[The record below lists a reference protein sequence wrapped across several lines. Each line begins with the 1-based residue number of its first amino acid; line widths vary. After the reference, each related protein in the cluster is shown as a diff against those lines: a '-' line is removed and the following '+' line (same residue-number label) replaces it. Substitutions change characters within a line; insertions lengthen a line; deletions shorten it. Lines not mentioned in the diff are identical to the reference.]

1 MNSNQEEQSLGE
13 FETIKGERFTLI
25 EKNDFDRA
33 TQINTLN
40 WTYLFENGKKIN
52 KTNHMRMFF
61 PQEIDS
67 LLYMAGF
74 EIINKY
80 GDFEKT
86 PFSKDSNLQIITAK
100 ARSL

>member
-1 MNSNQEEQSLGE
+1 
-13 FETIKGERFTLI
+13 
-25 EKNDFDRA
+25 
-33 TQINTLN
+33 
-40 WTYLFENGKKIN
+40 
-52 KTNHMRMFF
+52 MRMFF

-67 LLYMAGF
+67 PLYMAGF

-86 PFSKDSNLQIITAK
+86 PFSKDSNLQIIMAK